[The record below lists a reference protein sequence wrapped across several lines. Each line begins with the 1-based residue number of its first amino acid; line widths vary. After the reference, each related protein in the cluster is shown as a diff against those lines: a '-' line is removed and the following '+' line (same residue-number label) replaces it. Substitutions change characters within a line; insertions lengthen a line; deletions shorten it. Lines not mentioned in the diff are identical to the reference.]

1 MKRFVLHSHWSAVNR
16 EDLTGALCMCSHT
29 PKTTL
34 AEIWILT
41 LLMETCRLQWSGME
55 KKYIYKFC
63 RTGQA
68 LVRIF
73 CVFVH
78 TVVRDGIFRGGLHL
92 HSRSVRQHP
101 QVLKE
106 ALPKVSQTHHIQHWY
121 EKKRTTIIM
130 WYSDRIYRNIKY
142 IWRMSPSAVKTTQ
155 TLLQSW

>member
-1 MKRFVLHSHWSAVNR
+1 MLDRTVLEQHTATFPAPIQTINR
-16 EDLTGALCMCSHT
+16 EDLAGALCMCSHT
-29 PKTTL
+29 PKTTF
-34 AEIWILT
+34 AEIWVLT
-41 LLMETCRLQWSGME
+41 LLTETCRLQWSGME

-78 TVVRDGIFRGGLHL
+78 IVVRDCIFRGGLHL

-106 ALPKVSQTHHIQHWY
+106 ALPKMSQRHNQHWY
-121 EKKRTTIIM
+121 EKKRTAIIM
-130 WYSDRIYRNIKY
+130 
-142 IWRMSPSAVKTTQ
+142 
-155 TLLQSW
+155 